1 MLLLKRQSQS
11 GHYCDEVNGTHTEFN
26 IIGCAVLFLTG
37 RSNAGRIIVGMLSR
51 FRLAIETY

>member
-11 GHYCDEVNGTHTEFN
+11 GHYCDEVNGTHTDFN

-37 RSNAGRIIVGMLSR
+37 RSNAGKINRNNQYREKLL
-51 FRLAIETY
+51 LAC

>member
-11 GHYCDEVNGTHTEFN
+11 GPELN

-37 RSNAGRIIVGMLSR
+37 RSNAGRINRNNQYREKLL
-51 FRLAIETY
+51 LAC

>member
-1 MLLLKRQSQS
+1 MLLLKRQSPS

-37 RSNAGRIIVGMLSR
+37 RSNAGRINRNNQYREKLLM
-51 FRLAIETY
+51 AC